1 MSAEEIDPT
10 GEREIISLDDLFDVS
25 LPEADFEVR
34 PGKWMRLRALS
45 RAEMTWA
52 SRLEEN
58 RAKQEQYL
66 VATAVISPKLTEA
79 DVAKWQRSSA
89 FMELERVGRKI
100 NELGGIGTAAA
111 KSDLSE
117 DGELA

>member
-1 MSAEEIDPT
+1 MN
-10 GEREIISLDDLFDVS
+10 EREEDLTEERQIIAVDDLFDVS

-45 RAEMTWA
+45 RAEMTRA
-52 SRLEEN
+52 AKLEDN

-66 VATAVISPKLTEA
+66 VSLACLEPKLTEA
-79 DVAKWQRSSA
+79 DVARWQRSAA

-100 NELGGIGTAAA
+100 NELGGIGKDAA
-111 KSDLSE
+111 KSDLHE
-117 DGELA
+117 DGDQP